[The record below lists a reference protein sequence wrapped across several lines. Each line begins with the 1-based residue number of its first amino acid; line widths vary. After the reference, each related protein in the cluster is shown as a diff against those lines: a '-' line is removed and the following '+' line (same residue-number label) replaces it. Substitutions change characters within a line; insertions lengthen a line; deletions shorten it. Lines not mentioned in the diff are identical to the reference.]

1 MLRSKKINK
10 IINNGENKLREKEIE
25 LEINIE
31 RYTQKEKD

>member
-10 IINNGENKLREKEIE
+10 IENNGENKLREKEIE